1 MWNLGKLAKD
11 ITKSAAQH
19 GGGNIPNPNK
29 AIGGMAALLAG
40 GAAIAYGAY
49 NSLYTVEGG
58 HRAVMFKRI
67 GGVQKEIIP
76 EGTHIRIPWFE
87 TPTIFDIRTKP
98 KTLRSPT
105 GTKDL
110 QTVDITL
117 RVLYKPNEH
126 QLSNILSTLGTNFS
140 ERVLPSIVNETLKSV
155 IAQYNASQLITQRD
169 AVSRLIKR
177 NLMERA
183 KAFDILVDDVSITH
197 LTFGKEYTA
206 AIEAKQVAQ
215 QEAERAKFVAMQA
228 LQDKRS
234 TIIKGQA
241 ESKSAEMIGQAVQKN
256 PGFIEL
262 RQLDAAKQ
270 IASTISR
277 SNNKVYLDSS
287 SLMLNINPVDAKSI
301 KGKLA

>member
-1 MWNLGKLAKD
+1 MGSIA
-11 ITKSAAQH
+11 
-19 GGGNIPNPNK
+19 G
-29 AIGGMAALLAG
+29 LLVA
-40 GAAIAYGAY
+40 GAAVSYAAY

-67 GGVQKEIIP
+67 GGVQKEVIS
-76 EGTHIRIPWFE
+76 EGTHIRLPWFE
-87 TPTIFDIRTKP
+87 SPTIFDIRTKP

-126 QLSNILSTLGTNFS
+126 QLPNILSTLGTNFG
-140 ERVLPSIVNETLKSV
+140 ERVMPSIVNETLKSV

-206 AIEAKQVAQ
+206 AVEAKQVAQ

-241 ESKSAEMIGQAVQKN
+241 ESKSAAMIGQAVQKN

-270 IASTISR
+270 IAATISR
-277 SNNKVYLDSS
+277 SNNKVFLDSS
-287 SLMLNINPVDAKSI
+287 SLMLNINPVDSKSI
-301 KGKLA
+301 KGKLAN